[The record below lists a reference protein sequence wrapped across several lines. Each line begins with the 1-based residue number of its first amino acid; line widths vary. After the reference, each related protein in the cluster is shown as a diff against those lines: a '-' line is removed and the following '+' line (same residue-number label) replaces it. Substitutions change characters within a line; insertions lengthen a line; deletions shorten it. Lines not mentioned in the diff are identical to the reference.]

1 MKETRGGRPLAARA
15 ALPAWRSKGGTSGM
29 GEGMR
34 RFMIVRTFPPG
45 ALDNVDSATKRKINT
60 TNEANGARWI
70 RSYANAD
77 RTRTFCVYE
86 GIDEGSVRR
95 AAAANGLPI
104 DTVTEVPVD
113 LLPN

>member
-1 MKETRGGRPLAARA
+1 
-15 ALPAWRSKGGTSGM
+15 
-29 GEGMR
+29 
-34 RFMIVRTFPPG
+34 
-45 ALDNVDSATKRKINT
+45 
-60 TNEANGARWI
+60 
-70 RSYANAD
+70 
-77 RTRTFCVYE
+77 VYE

>member
-1 MKETRGGRPLAARA
+1 
-15 ALPAWRSKGGTSGM
+15 
-29 GEGMR
+29 MR
-34 RFMIVRTFPPG
+34 RFMIVSSFPPG
-45 ALDNVDSATKRKINT
+45 ALDNVDNATKRRTNT

-70 RSYANAD
+70 RSYATAN
-77 RTRTFCVYE
+77 RIGTFCVYE

>member
-15 ALPAWRSKGGTSGM
+15 RPAGLAVEGRKSGM

-45 ALDNVDSATKRKINT
+45 ALDNVDSATKRKVNT